1 MNNEK
6 SCATTDLTFL
16 SCDSVSQKLP
26 TSALPQSNMEKFDW
40 KLTIRVN
47 ILMLQLVGLWPKGDE
62 IYRRNLYTL
71 YAITSTVLIMGGH
84 NFFQAMNIFFVYNDL
99 EALAGTF
106 FITVTD
112 LLASVK
118 MYFFVQNIGLLKELM
133 MTLNCEIFQP
143 KTRQQIDLVRP
154 GLTIW
159 KMTYVTFWVM
169 VGATTTLMLVFPF
182 FNNSLQQKQLPFAAW
197 YPFSTKKSPFYEVA
211 YLYQAVGMWYLT
223 VANVNMDTLIAAL
236 MMYVGTQCDI
246 LCDDLRNL
254 HDLSDTKNI
263 VKCVKHHREIVRYVI
278 VLREFSSRLL
288 KFDLFLVS
296 LKIAIN
302 SSV

>member
-1 MNNEK
+1 LNNEK

-62 IYRRNLYTL
+62 IYKRNLYTL

-246 LCDDLRNL
+246 LCDDLKNL
-254 HDLSDTKNI
+254 QDLSDTKNI
-263 VKCVKHHREIVRYVI
+263 VKCVNHHREIVRYVV
-278 VLREFSSRLL
+278 VLREFISRLL